1 MLSTHSKFLHIT
13 FFMKK
18 SLPLLLA
25 TLLCN
30 AAFAQTAP
38 AAIQP
43 ASAASGARAP
53 AAPPARGPELALA
66 LEAASTA
73 VKVCSEKA
81 QKIGVTVLDSAGVIK
96 VVLATDGASARG
108 VSSGNA
114 KALTALQFKT
124 ASSVLQEQ
132 VKTDTALAEKIAA
145 DSKLNARAGAVLIK
159 VGDEIIGAIGVGG
172 ARGSNVDEECAVAGL
187 QVVQSRLK

>member
-1 MLSTHSKFLHIT
+1 MNKT
-13 FFMKK
+13 
-18 SLPLLLA
+18 LPLLLA
-25 TLLCN
+25 TLLCH

-38 AAIQP
+38 AAAP

-73 VKVCSEKA
+73 VKVCSEKT

-96 VVLATDGASARG
+96 VVLASDGASARG

-114 KALTALQFKT
+114 KALTALQYK
-124 ASSVLQEQ
+124 ADSSVLQEQ
-132 VKTDTALAEKIAA
+132 VKTDKVLADKIAA
-145 DSKLNARAGAVLIK
+145 DTKLNARAGAVLIK

>member
-1 MLSTHSKFLHIT
+1 
-13 FFMKK
+13 MKK
-18 SLPLLLA
+18 SLLLV
-25 TLLCN
+25 TLFCN
-30 AAFAQTAP
+30 FAFAQTATTAVAP
-38 AAIQP
+38 T
-43 ASAASGARAP
+43 SAASGARVPAP
-53 AAPPARGPELALA
+53 PPARGPELALA
-66 LEAASTA
+66 LEAATTA
-73 VKVCSEKA
+73 IKTCTEKS
-81 QKIGVTVLDSAGVIK
+81 QKIGVAVLDSAGVVK
-96 VVLATDGASARG
+96 VLLGSDGASARG

-124 ASSVLQEQ
+124 ASGILQEQ
-132 VKTDTALAEKIAA
+132 VKTDKELAEKIAA